1 MPKPQADAPSSPSPA
16 LPLRG
21 REARERLLPL
31 PASPRGVDDVSFLA
45 AEDDEV
51 KVRLRVE
58 DDGSLTILA
67 LAPNTKLADALLS
80 NVPEDQIRTE
90 LCG

>member
-1 MPKPQADAPSSPSPA
+1 MPDSTPVTRRM
-16 LPLRG
+16 PL
-21 REARERLLPL
+21 ET
-31 PASPRGVDDVSFLA
+31 SPRGVDDVSFLQ

-51 KVRLRVE
+51 KVRLE
-58 DDGSLTILA
+58 ILPDGSLSILA
-67 LAPNTKLADALLS
+67 LAPNTKLCELLLE